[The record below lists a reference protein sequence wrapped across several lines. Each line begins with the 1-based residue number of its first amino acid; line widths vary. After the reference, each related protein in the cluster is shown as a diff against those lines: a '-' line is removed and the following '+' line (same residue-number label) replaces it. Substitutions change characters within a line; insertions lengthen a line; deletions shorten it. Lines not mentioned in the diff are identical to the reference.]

1 MNTRKCTI
9 TVVVPLLVALIFSG
23 VPTPL
28 QATANWTVMVY
39 LDGDNNLEGA
49 AIDDFNEMEAIGS
62 SSAVNVVVQ
71 FDRSGSYDNSNGDWQ
86 TTRRFY
92 VNKDPNG
99 YDSTIFN
106 TELSDLGEVNMGD
119 RSKLEEFISW
129 ATSNYPANHYL
140 LVLWDH
146 GSGWKKSPS
155 EAIKAVCVDE
165 TDVDEL
171 TLTEI
176 KLALNTV
183 TCSGDCPL
191 DIVGFDACFMGM
203 LEIDYE
209 LLPYA
214 HYRVGSEE
222 YEPQDGWDYYR
233 LLYFLKNSP
242 LATPATVAKE
252 IVRTYMN
259 FYGSL
264 GLETQSAVHLNPT
277 GSVMEAFDVLS
288 LHLAGA
294 MVHRPQIAQART
306 NVEFFSD
313 LDYIDLY
320 HFAALLRAYVGNNA
334 IKKDALL
341 LMNAIREAVIAEGHG
356 FMNSNANGMSIYFPF
371 SSAGYTNNYE
381 TATKLAQDTFWDE
394 FLQQYYS
401 TTYSLSASM
410 EAAPDSVTTGD
421 LVTVSMEVTNDANNT
436 VMSVTPSPLT
446 WTSSGSAF
454 AVLSSG
460 PAPNTADLVADQSA
474 TFVWTY
480 QVFSGPIGGAI
491 VFSGNAYGTD
501 SVSSE
506 TVFSPLVN
514 SNPVHVPSP
523 SQLTEEPSPDP
534 NEQMQPVASTRIRN
548 AENALEILRQ
558 QFLAK
563 MNEGKDVEPCEALLA
578 KVEEYLAIAQDNYEK
593 GNYIAAN
600 YWTLQ
605 ATGALEEAEKCLE
618 DL

>member
-9 TVVVPLLVALIFSG
+9 TVVVPLLVALILSG

-39 LDGDNNLEGA
+39 LDGDNDLEGA

-62 SSAVNVVVQ
+62 SSAVNIVVQ
-71 FDRSGSYDNSNGDWQ
+71 FDRSGSYDDSNGNWQ
-86 TTRRFY
+86 TTKRFL
-92 VNKDPNG
+92 VTKDPNG
-99 YDSTIFN
+99 YDSTIFT

-119 RSKLEEFISW
+119 RSKLEEFVSW
-129 ATSNYPANHYL
+129 AISNYPANYYL

-146 GSGWKKSPS
+146 GSGWKKFPS
-155 EAIKAVCVDE
+155 EVIKSVCVDE
-165 TDVDEL
+165 TDTDEL

-222 YEPQDGWDYYR
+222 FEPQDGWDYYKI
-233 LLYFLKNSP
+233 LSFLKTSP
-242 LATPATVAKE
+242 FATPAMVAKE
-252 IVRTYMN
+252 IVGSYMS
-259 FYGSL
+259 FYGNL

-277 GSVMEAFDVLS
+277 GTVVNAFDILS

-294 MVHRPQIAQART
+294 MSNRSQIEQARN

-313 LDYIDLY
+313 LTYIDLY
-320 HFAALLRAYVGNNA
+320 HFAALLRTYVGINA
-334 IKKDALL
+334 IKKDALI

-356 FMNSNANGMSIYFPF
+356 FMNRNANGISVYFPMN
-371 SSAGYTNNYE
+371 SAGYSSNYE
-381 TATKLAQDTFWDE
+381 TDTKLAQDTFWDE

-401 TTYSLSASM
+401 ATYSLSASL
-410 EAAPDSVTTGD
+410 EAVPDTVTTGEV
-421 LVTVSMEVTNDANNT
+421 VTVSMEVTNDANNT
-436 VMSVTPSPLT
+436 VTSVAPSPLT

-454 AVLSSG
+454 AILSSG
-460 PAPNTADLVADQSA
+460 PVPSTADLVADQSA

-480 QVFSGPIGGAI
+480 QVFSGPIGGAL

-501 SVSSE
+501 AVSSE

-514 SNPVHVPSP
+514 SNPVHVISP
-523 SQLTEEPSPDP
+523 SQLSEEPAPDP
-534 NEQMQPVASTRIRN
+534 NEQMQPVANTRIRN

-563 MNEGKDVEPCEALLA
+563 LNEGKDVEPCEALLA

-605 ATGALEEAEKCLE
+605 ATGALEAAEKCLE